1 MILQFEQAL
10 QAKDARVV
18 LPFWDW
24 TRADSRDLD
33 AEPWKSF
40 FGGRN
45 NTGGKFD
52 HWNYTRAAS
61 PAPGRVLPSLDNV
74 IDELQ
79 STTFANFRAMEFG
92 THVPGHT
99 WTGGTMQGTSSPLDP
114 LFISTTATSTGS
126 GRFGNAITRRGAIP
140 SMIAAVATAST
151 PPLCH

>member
-1 MILQFEQAL
+1 MSCRKNFTALTSDERNWLAGALNALFADGDIAEHAHHHELYFNNGIHRGPAFLPWHRHMILQFEQAL

-45 NTGGKFD
+45 NTGGEFD
-52 HWNYTRAAS
+52 HWSYTRAAT
-61 PAPGRVLPSLDNV
+61 PPVGQVLPSLDSV

-79 STTFANFRAMEFG
+79 AATFAEWQF
-92 THVPGHT
+92 
-99 WTGGTMQGTSSPLDP
+99 LD
-114 LFISTTATSTGS
+114 
-126 GRFGNAITRRGAIP
+126 RG
-140 SMIAAVATAST
+140 
-151 PPLCH
+151 